1 MENKTDAL
9 KHLDNAYRYISV
21 LTVHGDDAERLA
33 VARQEMRAAYALLT
47 EKKEG
52 NDG

>member
-1 MENKTDAL
+1 MEQVIQ
-9 KHLDNAYRYISV
+9 HLDTAYKLLSLVAVR
-21 LTVHGDDAERLA
+21 GDDTERVA

-47 EKKEG
+47 EEKKEG

>member
-1 MENKTDAL
+1 MEDVIQ
-9 KHLDNAYRYISV
+9 HLDTAYKLLSMVAVR
-21 LTVHGDDAERLA
+21 GDDAERLA

-52 NDG
+52 NDV

>member
-1 MENKTDAL
+1 MENVIQ
-9 KHLDNAYRYISV
+9 HLDTAYRLLSLIAV
-21 LTVHGDDAERLA
+21 RGDDAERLA
-33 VARQEMRAAYALLT
+33 AARQEMRAAYALLT

>member
-1 MENKTDAL
+1 MENVIQ
-9 KHLDNAYRYISV
+9 HLDTAYRLLSLV
-21 LTVHGDDAERLA
+21 AVRGDDAERLA

-47 EKKEG
+47 EQKEG

>member
-1 MENKTDAL
+1 MENVIQ
-9 KHLDNAYRYISV
+9 HLDTAYRLLSLIAV
-21 LTVHGDDAERLA
+21 RGDDAERLA

-47 EKKEG
+47 AKKEG

>member
-1 MENKTDAL
+1 MEDVIQ
-9 KHLDNAYRYISV
+9 HLDTAYKLLSMVAVR
-21 LTVHGDDAERLA
+21 GDDAERLA

-47 EKKEG
+47 EKKEA

>member
-1 MENKTDAL
+1 MEDVIQ
-9 KHLDNAYRYISV
+9 HLDTAYKLLSIVAVR
-21 LTVHGDDAERLA
+21 GDDAERLA

>member
-1 MENKTDAL
+1 MEDVIQ
-9 KHLDNAYRYISV
+9 HLDTAYKLLSMVAVR
-21 LTVHGDDAERLA
+21 GDDAERLA

-47 EKKEG
+47 EKKEN